1 MINAVKNMSV
11 FIDALDKMAQLPAA
25 EIAENPVLKEQ
36 IKNAVSAQNVENVLV
51 QLLNDLHEQ
60 VAQAGR
66 PQAAARGGNVLYEY
80 ARRETARLKDAGGE
94 VFRTMIVD
102 AEQMKTEAANALPP
116 RADDETEKRFA
127 EAVNTIWADGA
138 IKINTPGDPSLVGS
152 YLDYT
157 PYRANYISF
166 LSIPTL
172 DQMVNRPLDLAFK
185 KFPKIKSKNDKFV
198 KAVEKYLVSEQIP
211 NVMRDSVFFSVMSPR
226 GSLTVPVVQNGRV
239 WFNAF
244 NDTQFAYGL
253 SSGYNS
259 LTARYTPTR
268 VGEIHCLGAKLYHGV
283 SCFFLCPG
291 FEPLFG
297 IGLNRV
303 PQLMAAAEAWN
314 LYVHVLKILL
324 VRSQVIIEKLE
335 GDMSTDIMLTKM
347 RAQLQRLTATMG
359 VGTTIEQPRG
369 AQLDILNNNIGPGTA
384 DIASVFKEFVGVVA
398 GIAPEYFF
406 GGANANYSM
415 SAFNIASTN
424 ENLRARY
431 QIGQME
437 PMLRFIINTAIHYD
451 KRLSGLGVAENDFEI
466 EFESIYDETEQEKAE
481 LIAKKTETL
490 IRQRDYSE
498 LESAFKH
505 EKLLADDISFKGLE
519 PDHNADDNE
528 KPAESDGPP
537 PAAADSKLV
546 KPLS

>member
-1 MINAVKNMSV
+1 MNAMKNLGV

-25 EIAENPVLKEQ
+25 EIAENPELKAQ
-36 IKNAVSAQNVENVLV
+36 IKNVVSAQNIENVLV
-51 QLLNDLHEQ
+51 ALLNDLNVQ
-60 VAQAGR
+60 VSNSQR
-66 PQAAARGGNVLYEY
+66 PAPARDNLLMTY
-80 ARRETARLKDAGGE
+80 ARRETARLKDAKGE
-94 VFRTMIVD
+94 TF
-102 AEQMKTEAANALPP
+102 KTEIVNFDKLKTAAANALPV
-116 RADDETEKRFA
+116 ADAETEEAFA
-127 EAVNTIWADGA
+127 AAFNTIWADGA
-138 IKINTPGDPSLVGS
+138 IKINTPGDPSLIGS

-172 DQMVNRPLDLAFK
+172 DQMINRPLDLAFK
-185 KFPKIKSKNDKFV
+185 KFPKIKSENKKFV
-198 KAVEKYLVSEQIP
+198 EAAEKYIVNEQIP
-211 NVMRDSVFFSVMSPR
+211 AVMRDAVFFSVMSPR
-226 GSLTVPVVQNGRV
+226 GSLTVPVAQNGRV

-259 LTARYTPTR
+259 LTSRYTSTR
-268 VGEIHCLGAKLYHGV
+268 VGEIHCLGANLFHGV
-283 SCFFLCPG
+283 SAFFLCPG

-303 PQLMAAAEAWN
+303 PQLVAAAEAWN

-406 GGANANYSM
+406 GGSNANYSM

-437 PMLRFIINTAIHYD
+437 PLLRFIINTAIHYD

-466 EFESIYDETEQEKAE
+466 DFESIYDETEQERAE
-481 LIAKKTETL
+481 LNAKKTETL
-490 IRQRDYSE
+490 IRQREYSE
-498 LESAFKH
+498 LEKAFKH
-505 EKLLADDISFKGLE
+505 EKLLAEDISFKGLQ

-528 KPAESDGPP
+528 KPVEPGDAPP
-537 PAAADSKLV
+537 SADSKLV
-546 KPLS
+546 KPMT

>member
-1 MINAVKNMSV
+1 MNAMKNLGV

-25 EIAENPVLKEQ
+25 EIAENPELKAQ
-36 IKNAVSAQNVENVLV
+36 IKNVVSAQNIENVLV
-51 QLLNDLHEQ
+51 ALLNDLNAQ
-60 VAQAGR
+60 VSNSQR
-66 PQAAARGGNVLYEY
+66 PAPARDNLLMTY
-80 ARRETARLKDAGGE
+80 ARRETARLKDAKGE
-94 VFRTMIVD
+94 TF
-102 AEQMKTEAANALPP
+102 KTEIVNFDKLKTAAANALPA
-116 RADDETEKRFA
+116 ADKETEQAFA
-127 EAVNTIWADGA
+127 AAFNTIWADGA
-138 IKINTPGDPSLVGS
+138 IKINTPGDPSLIGS

-172 DQMVNRPLDLAFK
+172 DQMINRPLDLAFK
-185 KFPKIKSKNDKFV
+185 KFPKIKSENKKFV
-198 KAVEKYLVSEQIP
+198 EAAEKYIVSEQIP
-211 NVMRDSVFFSVMSPR
+211 AVMRDAVFFSVMSPR
-226 GSLTVPVVQNGRV
+226 GSLTVPVAQNGRV

-259 LTARYTPTR
+259 LTSRYTSTR
-268 VGEIHCLGAKLYHGV
+268 VGEIHCLGANLWHGV
-283 SCFFLCPG
+283 SAFFLCPG

-303 PQLMAAAEAWN
+303 PQLVAAAEAWN

-335 GDMSTDIMLTKM
+335 GDMSTDIMLAKM

-406 GGANANYSM
+406 GGSNANYSM

-437 PMLRFIINTAIHYD
+437 PLLRFIINTAIHYD

-466 EFESIYDETEQEKAE
+466 DFESIYDETEQERAE
-481 LIAKKTETL
+481 LNAKKTETL
-490 IRQRDYSE
+490 IRQREYSE
-498 LESAFKH
+498 LEKAFKH
-505 EKLLADDISFKGLE
+505 EKLLAEDISFKGLQ

-528 KPAESDGPP
+528 KPFDPDGPP
-537 PAAADSKLV
+537 PAADSKLV

>member
-1 MINAVKNMSV
+1 MINAVKNMST
-11 FIDALDKMAQLPAA
+11 FIDALDKMAMLPAA
-25 EIAENPVLKEQ
+25 EIAENPALKEQ
-36 IKNAVSAQNVENVLV
+36 IKNVVSAQNIENVLV
-51 QLLNDLHEQ
+51 ALLNDLNAQ
-60 VAQAGR
+60 VSNAQR
-66 PQAAARGGNVLYEY
+66 PNPQRENLLMAY

-94 VFRTMIVD
+94 VF
-102 AEQMKTEAANALPP
+102 KTKIIDTELKAANALPV
-116 RADDETEKRFA
+116 ADAKTEEAFA
-127 EAVNTIWADGA
+127 AAFNTIWADGA
-138 IKINTPGDPSLVGS
+138 IKINTPGDPSLIGS

-172 DQMVNRPLDLAFK
+172 DQMINRPLDLAFK
-185 KFPKIKSKNDKFV
+185 KFPKIKSENKKFV
-198 KAVEKYLVSEQIP
+198 EAAEKYIVSEQIP
-211 NVMRDSVFFSVMSPR
+211 AVMRDAVFFSVMSPR
-226 GSLTVPVVQNGRV
+226 GSLTVPVAQNGRV

-259 LTARYTPTR
+259 LTSRYTSTR
-268 VGEIHCLGAKLYHGV
+268 VGEIHCLGANLFHGV
-283 SCFFLCPG
+283 SAFFLCPG

-303 PQLMAAAEAWN
+303 PQLVAAAEAWN

-406 GGANANYSM
+406 GGSNANYSM

-437 PMLRFIINTAIHYD
+437 PLLRFIINTAIHYD
-451 KRLSGLGVAENDFEI
+451 KRLSGLGVADNDFEI
-466 EFESIYDETEQEKAE
+466 DFESIYDETEQERAE

-490 IRQRDYSE
+490 IRQREYSE
-498 LESAFKH
+498 LEKAFKH
-505 EKLLADDISFKGLE
+505 EKLLAEDISFAGLE

-528 KPAESDGPP
+528 KPFDPDGPP
-537 PAAADSKLV
+537 PAADSKLV
-546 KPLS
+546 KPMS

>member
-1 MINAVKNMSV
+1 MVNAVKNMST
-11 FIDALDKMAQLPAA
+11 FIDALDKMAMLPAA
-25 EIAENPVLKEQ
+25 EIAENPALKEQ
-36 IKNAVSAQNVENVLV
+36 IKNVVSAQNIENTLV
-51 QLLNDLHEQ
+51 ALLNDLHAH
-60 VAQAGR
+60 VSNAQR
-66 PQAAARGGNVLYEY
+66 PEPARDNLLMAY
-80 ARRETARLKDAGGE
+80 ARRETARVKDAGGE
-94 VFRTMIVD
+94 VF
-102 AEQMKTEAANALPP
+102 KTKIIDTDLSAANALPQT
-116 RADDETEKRFA
+116 ADTETEKAFA
-127 EAVNTIWADGA
+127 QAFNTVWADGA
-138 IKINTPGDPSLVGS
+138 VKINVTGDPSLLGS

-157 PYRANYISF
+157 PYRANYASF
-166 LSIPTL
+166 LAIPTL

-185 KFPKIKSKNDKFV
+185 KFPKIKSKNKEFV
-198 KAVEKYLVSEQIP
+198 EAAEKYIVAEQIP
-211 NVMRDSVFFSVMSPR
+211 AVMRDAVFFSVMSPR
-226 GSLTVPVVQNGRV
+226 GSLTVPVSQNGRV

-283 SCFFLCPG
+283 SAFFLCPG

-303 PQLMAAAEAWN
+303 PQLVAAAEAWN

-324 VRSQVIIEKLE
+324 VRSQVIIEKLD

-406 GGANANYSM
+406 GGSNANYSM

-437 PMLRFIINTAIHYD
+437 PLLRFIINTAIHYD
-451 KRLSGLGVAENDFEI
+451 KRLSGLGVAEGDFEI
-466 EFESIYDETEQEKAE
+466 DFESIYDETEQERAE

-490 IRQRDYSE
+490 IRQREYSE
-498 LESAFKH
+498 LEKAFKH
-505 EKLLADDISFKGLE
+505 EKLLAEDISFEGLE

-528 KPAESDGPP
+528 KPAESDGAPP
-537 PAAADSKLV
+537 AADSKLV
-546 KPLS
+546 KPMS

>member
-1 MINAVKNMSV
+1 MNAMKNLGV

-25 EIAENPVLKEQ
+25 EIAENPELKAQ
-36 IKNAVSAQNVENVLV
+36 IKNVVSAQNIENVLV
-51 QLLNDLHEQ
+51 ALLNDLNAQ
-60 VAQAGR
+60 VSNSQR
-66 PQAAARGGNVLYEY
+66 PAPARDNLLMTY
-80 ARRETARLKDAGGE
+80 ARRETARLKDAKGE
-94 VFRTMIVD
+94 TF
-102 AEQMKTEAANALPP
+102 KTEIVNFDKLKTAAANVLPA
-116 RADDETEKRFA
+116 ADKETEQAFA
-127 EAVNTIWADGA
+127 AAFNTIWADGA
-138 IKINTPGDPSLVGS
+138 IKINTPGDPSLIGS

-172 DQMVNRPLDLAFK
+172 DQMINRPLDLAFK
-185 KFPKIKSKNDKFV
+185 KFPKIKSENKKFV
-198 KAVEKYLVSEQIP
+198 EAAEKYIVSEQIP
-211 NVMRDSVFFSVMSPR
+211 AVMRDAVFFSVMSPR
-226 GSLTVPVVQNGRV
+226 GSLTVPVAQNGRV

-259 LTARYTPTR
+259 LTSRYTSTR
-268 VGEIHCLGAKLYHGV
+268 VGEIHCLGANLWHGV
-283 SCFFLCPG
+283 SAFFLCPG

-303 PQLMAAAEAWN
+303 PQLVAAAEAWN

-335 GDMSTDIMLTKM
+335 GDMSTDIMLAKM

-406 GGANANYSM
+406 GGSNANYSM

-437 PMLRFIINTAIHYD
+437 PLLRFIVNTAIHYD

-466 EFESIYDETEQEKAE
+466 DFESIYDETEQERAE

-490 IRQRDYSE
+490 IRQREYSE
-498 LESAFKH
+498 LEKAFKH
-505 EKLLADDISFKGLE
+505 EKLLAEDISFEGLE

-528 KPAESDGPP
+528 KPVEPGDAPP
-537 PAAADSKLV
+537 SADSKLV
-546 KPLS
+546 KPMT